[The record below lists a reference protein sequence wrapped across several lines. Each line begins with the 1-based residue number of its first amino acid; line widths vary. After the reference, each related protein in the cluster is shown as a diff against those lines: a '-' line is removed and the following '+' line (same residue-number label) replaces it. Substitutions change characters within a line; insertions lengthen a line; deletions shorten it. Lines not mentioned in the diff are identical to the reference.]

1 MEKNY
6 IQSRIAQLIREDL
19 VNKFYG
25 KERTHFVEKIIR
37 LNTISS
43 NPALNNEAAK
53 LNQELCELIGV
64 DPESLKNHLNS

>member
-19 VNKFYG
+19 VNKSYG